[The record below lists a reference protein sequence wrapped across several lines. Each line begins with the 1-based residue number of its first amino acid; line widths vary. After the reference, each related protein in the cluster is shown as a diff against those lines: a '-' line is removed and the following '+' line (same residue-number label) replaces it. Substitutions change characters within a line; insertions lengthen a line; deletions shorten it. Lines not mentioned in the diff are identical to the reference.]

1 MKVEGDNQ
9 RAEALGER
17 TVTSSTQDRE
27 SRYKNESEKDTPYSL
42 DIDHALPISF
52 ISSNVSGGEQ
62 AQERRRG
69 GDVNCSALAAFAHKL
84 MNAALSRKSNT
95 CVAAKVNLHIRK
107 KIAKNLII
115 YYVNA

>member
-1 MKVEGDNQ
+1 M
-9 RAEALGER
+9 RAKKILLTHWVSTTLYPSA
-17 TVTSSTQDRE
+17 SSAATFQAG
-27 SRYKNESEKDTPYSL
+27 SRHKRS
-42 DIDHALPISF
+42 
-52 ISSNVSGGEQ
+52 
-62 AQERRRG
+62 
-69 GDVNCSALAAFAHKL
+69 DVNCSALAAFAHKL